1 MDKNKESAIMRIL
14 KVHEIRIPLYKTPLG
29 DLELKRQKD
38 SDTYI
43 FTLDSVDLDK
53 DKQKELNKLYEIS

>member
-1 MDKNKESAIMRIL
+1 MDKENAIMRLL

-29 DLELKRQKD
+29 DLEMKRQKD
-38 SDTYI
+38 SNEYI

-53 DKQKELNKLYEIS
+53 EKQKELKKLYEIS